1 MAAKISKKTT
11 KPQQKPGKRPGRKLS
26 DTTRFVLSMP
36 RDTAAV
42 EVVKAAAAQKIELT
56 AALVHKIRSRY
67 KGPPPGPQVQ
77 PKLPAT
83 PPRTEPAAPGGK
95 QYPSASA
102 FVREQPLN
110 RPVNEVVVE
119 GTKLGLNVKPLL
131 VRVVRSKMRHAG
143 DAKPAAAEKG
153 AVRRGRPPRAAAQ
166 AVVKRGRPP
175 AAAARVA
182 SSASGAAEA
191 QLRSLVV
198 QLGTARAKAL
208 VTELERAIEAL
219 ISGR

>member
-11 KPQQKPGKRPGRKLS
+11 KAHQKSGKKPGRKLS

-36 RDTAAV
+36 RDTAALD
-42 EVVKAAAAQKIELT
+42 VVKAAAAQKIELT

-67 KGPPPGPQVQ
+67 KGPPPGAQVQ
-77 PKLPAT
+77 LKLAPA
-83 PPRTEPAAPGGK
+83 PQRSEGAAPAGK
-95 QYPSASA
+95 RYPSASA

-110 RPVNEVVVE
+110 RPVNEVVAE

-143 DAKPAAAEKG
+143 DAKSAVTTKG
-153 AVRRGRPPRAAAQ
+153 AVRRGRPPRAGARIAG
-166 AVVKRGRPP
+166 KRGRPSAVT
-175 AAAARVA
+175 AA
-182 SSASGAAEA
+182 SASGAAEA

-208 VTELERAIEAL
+208 VTELEQAIEAL

>member
-11 KPQQKPGKRPGRKLS
+11 KAHQKSGKKPGRKLS

-36 RDTAAV
+36 RDTAALD
-42 EVVKAAAAQKIELT
+42 VVKAAAAQKIELT

-67 KGPPPGPQVQ
+67 KGPPPGAQVQ
-77 PKLPAT
+77 LKLVPA
-83 PPRTEPAAPGGK
+83 PQRSEAAAPGGK
-95 QYPSASA
+95 RYPSASA

-110 RPVNEVVVE
+110 RPVNEVVAE

-143 DAKPAAAEKG
+143 DAKPAAAAKG
-153 AVRRGRPPRAAAQ
+153 AVRRGRPARAQIAG
-166 AVVKRGRPP
+166 KRGRPS
-175 AAAARVA
+175 AAKAAG
-182 SSASGAAEA
+182 SASGAAEA

-208 VTELERAIEAL
+208 VTELEQAIEAL

>member
-11 KPQQKPGKRPGRKLS
+11 KAHQKSGKRPGRKLS

-42 EVVKAAAAQKIELT
+42 EVVKAAAAHKIELT

-67 KGPPPGPQVQ
+67 KGPPLGAQVQ
-77 PKLPAT
+77 PRPAS
-83 PPRTEPAAPGGK
+83 AAPGGK
-95 QYPSASA
+95 RYPSASA
-102 FVREQPLN
+102 FVREQALN
-110 RPVNEVVVE
+110 RPVNEVVAE

-143 DAKPAAAEKG
+143 DAKPAAAAKG
-153 AVRRGRPPRAAAQ
+153 AVRRGRPVRAVAQ
-166 AVVKRGRPP
+166 TEGKRGRPR
-175 AAAARVA
+175 AGT
-182 SSASGAAEA
+182 ASGAAEA

-208 VTELERAIEAL
+208 VTELEHAIEAL
-219 ISGR
+219 ISRR